1 MATFSVSQFNGI
13 APKIAPRLLGESIA
27 QAADNVRLDSGRV

>member
-1 MATFSVSQFNGI
+1 MANFSVSQFNGI

-27 QAADNVRLDSGRV
+27 QTATKRAT